1 MVVFSSNL
9 AKRCER
15 IEDYQYNI
23 STAMKSIFRLL
34 TVVLA
39 TMVVGSA
46 YAQMPN
52 GGGQRPDRSQ
62 FTPENIAK
70 MQTEQMVQSLKLTED
85 QAEVIYQLN
94 LANITEQ
101 AKLMEQMRKMQKGR
115 EAATDEAM
123 KSILSESQYKKWS
136 KQKQQQAENRMNRG
150 MGGFGGP
157 GGPGGM
163 GRPGGMGGPGG
174 FGGGGFGGGFDGGMG
189 F

>member
-1 MVVFSSNL
+1 LVVFSSNL

-85 QAEVIYQLN
+85 QAELIYQLN